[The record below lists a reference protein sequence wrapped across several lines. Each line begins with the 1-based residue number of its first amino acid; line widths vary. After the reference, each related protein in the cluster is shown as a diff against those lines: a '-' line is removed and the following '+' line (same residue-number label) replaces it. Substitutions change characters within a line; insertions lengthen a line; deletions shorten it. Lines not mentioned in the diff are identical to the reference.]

1 MSNPY
6 QYNSLKKNN
15 FSTQLSGLRR
25 PAASQTLAPLSTPDR
40 TSALGATL
48 TTPDEY
54 TNAPAPTTLAS
65 SGGSGAASGSLPF
78 LAPEGTKGAEL
89 VNRSS
94 LPINNPDYQL
104 PYYTDPK
111 SGQSYT
117 SWKPNA
123 WSPPVYRPVQQ
134 EIPQE
139 VINRWNNGYY
149 GNPDNYN
156 EAAFLAH
163 KDDWKK
169 WF

>member
-25 PAASQTLAPLSTPDR
+25 PAASQTLAPAVKAEP
-40 TSALGATL
+40 AATL
-48 TTPDEY
+48 VQPGITPG
-54 TNAPAPTTLAS
+54 S
-65 SGGSGAASGSLPF
+65 SGGSGADPGSSGVPWGADQKALNP
-78 LAPEGTKGAEL
+78 GTQGAEL

-163 KDDWKK
+163 KDDWTK